1 MRSSL
6 WAGLCGVMLLSGAL
20 AAPSSGSAIRGEMLY
35 SNHCRECHTA
45 EVHWRH
51 HRVATDW
58 GTLKAQVERWQDN
71 AGLNWGHEDVE
82 DVARY
87 LNAVIYRFAPAAAP
101 PVQASVTPT
110 GVSHTSGGV
119 GEDERVLLA
128 ASAHLFNLRLV
139 FAELDSGAYLYGVA
153 VRIDT
158 EQGERLLEAESEG
171 PWFFAR
177 LPAGRYRLTVTHE
190 GMRQSRRID
199 VGAQDLRLTFRWR

>member
-1 MRSSL
+1 MHSSL
-6 WAGLCGVMLLSGAL
+6 WAGLCGVTLLTGAL
-20 AAPSSGSAIRGEMLY
+20 AAPPSGSAIRGEMLY

-51 HRVATDW
+51 PRVATDW
-58 GTLKAQVERWQDN
+58 GALKAQVERWQDN
-71 AGLNWGHEDVE
+71 AGLNWGREEVE

-87 LNAVIYRFAPAAAP
+87 LNAAIYRFPTVAP
-101 PVQASVTPT
+101 PPVPASVPSA

-119 GEDERVLLA
+119 GEEERMLLA
-128 ASAHLFNLRLV
+128 ASAHLFNVRLV
-139 FAELDSGAYLYGVA
+139 FAEQDSGAYLYGVA

-158 EQGERLLEAESEG
+158 EQGERVLEAESDG

-190 GMRQSRRID
+190 GMRQSRRVD
-199 VGAQDLRLTFRWR
+199 VGTQGVRLTFRWR